1 MGGCICE
8 GALDQELHLQ
18 REGGR
23 QRRKVSEDENWRGA
37 SGKESEKTTQL
48 FVPED
53 SAVFSMGEWVVL
65 EG

>member
-1 MGGCICE
+1 M
-8 GALDQELHLQ
+8 
-18 REGGR
+18 
-23 QRRKVSEDENWRGA
+23 SEDENWTGT

-53 SAVFSMGEWVVL
+53 SIMFSMGEWVVL